1 MQDHQAMALAE
12 GSLPAA
18 PATAPSQRI
27 PASYGQGEPV
37 AVDFFVDP
45 FNGWACWIPRW
56 PEAKP
61 EAAEAPMAGPRRACG
76 QGLLGRVGAWF
87 GVCQQTPSGAWKA
100 DPCSS
105 PRPLG
110 AGRPPLRHRLA
121 LVVLTGAI
129 RPAERPTGRSPRR
142 SPHVYEPLW

>member
-27 PASYGQGEPV
+27 AESYGQGEPV
-37 AVDFFVDP
+37 AGDFFVDP

-61 EAAEAPMAGPRRACG
+61 EAAEAPMAGPRRACD

-87 GVCQQTPSGAWKA
+87 GVCQQTPSGAWK
-100 DPCSS
+100 
-105 PRPLG
+105 RI
-110 AGRPPLRHRLA
+110 H
-121 LVVLTGAI
+121 V
-129 RPAERPTGRSPRR
+129 PRR
-142 SPHVYEPLW
+142 DPWEPGARRYGTVWHWWC

>member
-27 PASYGQGEPV
+27 AESYGQGEPV

-61 EAAEAPMAGPRRACG
+61 EAAEAPMAGPRRASS
-76 QGLLGRVGAWF
+76 QGLVRLLGRVGAWKRIH
-87 GVCQQTPSGAWKA
+87 V
-100 DPCSS
+100 
-105 PRPLG
+105 
-110 AGRPPLRHRLA
+110 
-121 LVVLTGAI
+121 
-129 RPAERPTGRSPRR
+129 PRR
-142 SPHVYEPLW
+142 DPWEPGARRYGTVWHWWC